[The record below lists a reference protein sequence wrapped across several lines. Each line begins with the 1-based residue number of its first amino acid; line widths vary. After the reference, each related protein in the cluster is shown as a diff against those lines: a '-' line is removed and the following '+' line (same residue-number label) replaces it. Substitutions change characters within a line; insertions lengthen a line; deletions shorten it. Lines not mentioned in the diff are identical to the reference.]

1 MFLSIDL
8 SKTRKFYEFILVD
21 TNSIQISHIKNQEGT
36 YIAYTK
42 CKILKV
48 IYEKDW
54 GQNPFT
60 HKTLSQNFI
69 PQTFDYFDYK
79 VRSIILFIS
88 NHLPTHGFF
97 IGKKK
102 FKLIFQIGFKNGG
115 ISWVMSLIYY
125 VSKSKSLLISSKK
138 IVIA

>member
-1 MFLSIDL
+1 MFLSNDL

-21 TNSIQISHIKNQEGT
+21 VDYVQISHIQNQEGT
-36 YIAYTK
+36 CIAYSK

-48 IYEKDW
+48 IYEKEW

-69 PQTFDYFDYK
+69 PQLLIIPITKMCD
-79 VRSIILFIS
+79 IILFIS

-102 FKLIFQIGFKNGG
+102 FKFIFQTGFTNGG
-115 ISWVMSLIYY
+115 ISWVLSMIY
-125 VSKSKSLLISSKK
+125 SILKK
-138 IVIA
+138 KKKVF